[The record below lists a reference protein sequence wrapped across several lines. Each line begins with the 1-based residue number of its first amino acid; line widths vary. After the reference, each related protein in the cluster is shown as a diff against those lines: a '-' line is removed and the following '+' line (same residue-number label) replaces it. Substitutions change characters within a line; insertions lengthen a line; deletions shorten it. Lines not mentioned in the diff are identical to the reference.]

1 MTADIIDKFVFF
13 PFSFLFFSGG
23 GGWFSVKEETL
34 QFFIASLV
42 YLLRRVVFMLDR
54 IVCIPSNVVVTSFV
68 VSCHWPGCRSSVT
81 FLTGVV
87 ITSCTT
93 SLKIVFIFFV
103 PPHIYVTLKKA
114 LYSVRW
120 LFLRRFRVIFAI
132 TLREILTFRDL
143 ILAFICIFFFHL
155 FCSSHSGVLILFFLI
170 SFSRLMVSETFW
182 FFLLTNGVLVLNL
195 LFSPDLT
202 IIIFF
207 YSSVS
212 TQSFMTEF

>member
-1 MTADIIDKFVFF
+1 MYI
-13 PFSFLFFSGG
+13 
-23 GGWFSVKEETL
+23 
-34 QFFIASLV
+34 
-42 YLLRRVVFMLDR
+42 
-54 IVCIPSNVVVTSFV
+54 
-68 VSCHWPGCRSSVT
+68 
-81 FLTGVV
+81 
-87 ITSCTT
+87 
-93 SLKIVFIFFV
+93 
-103 PPHIYVTLKKA
+103 
-114 LYSVRW
+114 
-120 LFLRRFRVIFAI
+120 
-132 TLREILTFRDL
+132 
-143 ILAFICIFFFHL
+143 FFHL

>member
-1 MTADIIDKFVFF
+1 MLCGIEAKCCGWRISKDSKYLAVWRLISLINLYFF
-13 PFSFLFFSGG
+13 PFPFFFFLGG

-34 QFFIASLV
+34 QFFKASLV

-143 ILAFICIFFFHL
+143 ILAFICIFFF
-155 FCSSHSGVLILFFLI
+155 I
-170 SFSRLMVSETFW
+170 SFVVRIAGFW
-182 FFLLTNGVLVLNL
+182 FCFFSFLSQDWWFLKHFGF
-195 LFSPDLT
+195 FSLQMV
-202 IIIFF
+202 F
-207 YSSVS
+207 
-212 TQSFMTEF
+212 

>member
-1 MTADIIDKFVFF
+1 
-13 PFSFLFFSGG
+13 
-23 GGWFSVKEETL
+23 
-34 QFFIASLV
+34 
-42 YLLRRVVFMLDR
+42 MLDR

-207 YSSVS
+207 IQACQPRVLWRNFKFFNIQISPRLDFVILIYFHLTMLQFACSYAVRKSVLHKTTS
-212 TQSFMTEF
+212 NH